1 MSHSPLALL
10 EDFPDGAVQYDQGAV
25 FSLNRTA
32 RERFPLLRQ
41 GDPLPP
47 CLAQA
52 AEDPQPAGSFVFQG
66 VRYLYSRLP
75 LEQGQLLL
83 FHPAVSPAITPRQLD
98 GFVRQLREFLQQI
111 LIQFQLITE
120 HAEGQD
126 AQPGGR
132 IDAFYKSF
140 YRICRLVG
148 NLDCLRSL
156 TGEEPGAFRP
166 VTMDLAGFSRQLCLE
181 TASLLQEAGVT
192 LNFRCQSEGLLIAGD
207 GELLSHMMLSLIS
220 NAARAAKGGEVTVS
234 LRRRD
239 RLAVLSFSDSG
250 DVPEELF
257 AQLVQP
263 SSQPSTAPAMPGQGA
278 GLGLDIARAVAVL
291 HGGALLLR
299 RQENGSLL
307 CAVSLPLGTA
317 DTGPVVRSPRPEE
330 AGGLSAALVELSD
343 LLPARIF
350 HPDLL
355 FL

>member
-25 FSLNRTA
+25 SSLNRTA

-66 VRYLYSRLP
+66 VRYLYSRCPWTRASCCCSTLP
-75 LEQGQLLL
+75 SPPPSP
-83 FHPAVSPAITPRQLD
+83 PASWTALS
-98 GFVRQLREFLQQI
+98 GSCGSFLQQI

-120 HAEGQD
+120 HADAQD

-148 NLDCLRSL
+148 NLDCLRAL
-156 TGEEPGAFRP
+156 TGEEPGSFRP

-192 LNFRCQSEGLLIAGD
+192 LTFRCQSEGLLIPGD
-207 GELLSHMMLSLIS
+207 PELLSHMMLSLIS
-220 NAARAAKGGEVTVS
+220 NAARAA
-234 LRRRD
+234 
-239 RLAVLSFSDSG
+239 
-250 DVPEELF
+250 
-257 AQLVQP
+257 
-263 SSQPSTAPAMPGQGA
+263 QGA
-278 GLGLDIARAVAVL
+278 
-291 HGGALLLR
+291 
-299 RQENGSLL
+299 
-307 CAVSLPLGTA
+307 
-317 DTGPVVRSPRPEE
+317 RSP
-330 AGGLSAALVELSD
+330 
-343 LLPARIF
+343 
-350 HPDLL
+350 
-355 FL
+355 